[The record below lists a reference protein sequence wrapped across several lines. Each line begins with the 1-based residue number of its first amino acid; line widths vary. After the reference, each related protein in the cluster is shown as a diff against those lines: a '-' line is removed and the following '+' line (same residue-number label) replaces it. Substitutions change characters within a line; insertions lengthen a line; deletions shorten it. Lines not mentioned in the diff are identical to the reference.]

1 MNLDQSASALQEIV
15 LTLVVIAV
23 AVAALEGFLYLVLV
37 RWVKARLAIH
47 LMLIA
52 PAFVG
57 LLLLILYPLLWELNV
72 SFTNMSLRR
81 FCAPDFP
88 TAGLLTEC
96 KGESMFVGAE
106 NYIKVFTTPVLQQ
119 AGFFQVLWQT
129 VLWTVLN
136 VTMHVAGGL
145 GLALLL
151 HRQMRGKGIY
161 RALIVLPW
169 AVPQIVALAV
179 WRTELHGEFGMVNQ
193 LLGLVGVTGPS
204 WLTDPTWNFAAMVM
218 VNVWLGIPF
227 MMVILLGGLQSIPG
241 DLYEA
246 AEIDGASSRQS
257 FRHITLPMIAPVL
270 TPAIILGVV
279 WTFNNFNVPFVLNQ
293 NELETSDTL
302 VTGLFRAAFQY
313 NRYGF
318 AGAYAFPIF
327 ILAVQLDLTGTYR
340 GLVIA
345 YSVTSVPFS
354 IWILKGYYDTVPIE
368 LEEAARIDGASQLGA
383 FWRILLPLSAPA
395 LAIVFLFNFL
405 AAWNEFVLARVLIGS
420 TTELFT
426 WPLGILRFQ
435 AQFQT
440 QWGDLAAASILV
452 SIPIVALFLYS
463 SKWLISGVTLGGV
476 KG

>member
-37 RWVKARLAIH
+37 RWVKARLAIP

-96 KGESMFVGAE
+96 KGESMFIGLD
-106 NYIKVFTTPVLQQ
+106 NYAKVFTEPVLQQ
-119 AGFFQVLWQT
+119 AGFLQVLWQT

-169 AVPQIVALAV
+169 AVPPIVALAV

-193 LLGLVGVTGPS
+193 LLGMVGITGPS
-204 WLTDPTWNFAAMVM
+204 WLTDPAWNFAAMVL

-246 AEIDGASSRQS
+246 AQIDGASSRQS

-318 AGAYAFPIF
+318 AGAYAFAIF
-327 ILAVQLDLTGTYR
+327 AVLLAF
-340 GLVIA
+340 VIFYVRRSGA
-345 YSVTSVPFS
+345 
-354 IWILKGYYDTVPIE
+354 LK
-368 LEEAARIDGASQLGA
+368 
-383 FWRILLPLSAPA
+383 SA
-395 LAIVFLFNFL
+395 
-405 AAWNEFVLARVLIGS
+405 NE
-420 TTELFT
+420 
-426 WPLGILRFQ
+426 
-435 AQFQT
+435 
-440 QWGDLAAASILV
+440 
-452 SIPIVALFLYS
+452 
-463 SKWLISGVTLGGV
+463 
-476 KG
+476 